1 MGAMR
6 ATSLNAAYSSEECG
20 YCILGI
26 PTDSNAPCVI
36 SFLKKQRVAL
46 SFRRVLAH
54 SVSERPKSAEE
65 VCVCARKRK
74 QLTLAKHTSVPS
86 RVGAGNH
93 QRAHRGPARTMPPHV
108 SSATSSVQRQGTQHP
123 PARGFHAFRQTVWHR
138 AACVRGR
145 PRVPITCKYAL
156 SCAWLQRRIKPTP
169 YSVVAPRPRALRG
182 GLASP
187 CPVLHQARTNRERL
201 QARPESAP

>member
-1 MGAMR
+1 MTLLRASEYMECAMERMGAMR

-65 VCVCARKRK
+65 VCVC
-74 QLTLAKHTSVPS
+74 V
-86 RVGAGNH
+86 
-93 QRAHRGPARTMPPHV
+93 
-108 SSATSSVQRQGTQHP
+108 
-123 PARGFHAFRQTVWHR
+123 
-138 AACVRGR
+138 
-145 PRVPITCKYAL
+145 
-156 SCAWLQRRIKPTP
+156 CAN
-169 YSVVAPRPRALRG
+169 
-182 GLASP
+182 AS
-187 CPVLHQARTNRERL
+187 N
-201 QARPESAP
+201 

>member
-1 MGAMR
+1 MTLLRASEYMECAMERMGAMR

-65 VCVCARKRK
+65 VCVCVRKRK

-108 SSATSSVQRQGTQHP
+108 SSANLFNAAARHKAALTS
-123 PARGFHAFRQTVWHR
+123 
-138 AACVRGR
+138 
-145 PRVPITCKYAL
+145 PRRCP
-156 SCAWLQRRIKPTP
+156 
-169 YSVVAPRPRALRG
+169 
-182 GLASP
+182 ASP
-187 CPVLHQARTNRERL
+187 W
-201 QARPESAP
+201 RPTR